1 MNNVV
6 CFGEILWDVFPTHKV
21 IGGAPLNVA
30 LRLNTFG
37 VHTSIISRLGT
48 DAYAKRALD
57 YLQQVNLSERYVQKD
72 TAYTTGYV
80 SVLLDYKGSASY
92 EIYKPVAWDFIALD
106 EANRILVSET
116 DIFIFGSLACRNEV
130 SRQTLFKLLEQAKF
144 SVFDVNLRKPDY
156 TFELL
161 IDLMQKAN
169 VIKLNDD
176 ELQEIASRLGVEN
189 STIKVQVET
198 LSRQTRTQS
207 VCVTRGSQGALLY
220 WENGFYENTGYQVAV
235 KDTVGAGD
243 SFLAALIFKLF
254 IRKESPDTSLD
265 FACRIGALVASKE
278 GANATVHDWEI
289 MELTKSS

>member
-1 MNNVV
+1 M
-6 CFGEILWDVFPTHKV
+6 D
-21 IGGAPLNVA
+21 
-30 LRLNTFG
+30 
-37 VHTSIISRLGT
+37 
-48 DAYAKRALD
+48 D
-57 YLQQVNLSERYVQKD
+57 
-72 TAYTTGYV
+72 
-80 SVLLDYKGSASY
+80 KGSASY

-106 EANRILVSET
+106 QANRNLVSET
-116 DIFIFGSLACRNEV
+116 DIFIFGSLVCRNEV

-161 IDLMQKAN
+161 LDLMQKAN

-176 ELQEIASRLGVEN
+176 ELQEITSRLGIKN

-198 LSRQTRTQS
+198 LLRQTGAQS

-220 WENGFYENTGYQVAV
+220 WENRFYENTGYQVTV

-254 IRKESPDTSLD
+254 IRKESPDASLD